1 MNKKIISLLNQKFGN
16 SVQEIDDKYNLLTFQ
31 VDSQVVYEV
40 IKYLKE
46 NEELQ
51 FEFLTDLCG
60 IHFPDQNLLGV
71 VYHLHNMVENFR
83 IRIKTF
89 VPVDNPVVKTV
100 SDLFSA
106 ADWMERETYDFY
118 GITFEGHK
126 NLIRILNV
134 EYLDYFPLRK
144 EYPLED
150 QTRTDKEDKF
160 FGR

>member
-1 MNKKIISLLNQKFGN
+1 MKDKIISLLNKKFAN

-31 VDSQVVYEV
+31 VDSQVVYDV
-40 IKYLKE
+40 IKFVKE

-89 VPVDNPVVKTV
+89 VPVENPVVKTV

-106 ADWMERETYDFY
+106 ADWMERETFDFY

-150 QTRTDKEDKF
+150 QTRDDKEDKF